1 MLSKYSLNLEFAY
14 EIANSCWS
22 CLSIIFTSFHK
33 EIIAQKG
40 VIGELKILKKI
51 FAVIFIGFILFLVGV
66 DFEKSIAY
74 NIAKFLSVTIIV
86 SLLMLAAKWLAD

>member
-1 MLSKYSLNLEFAY
+1 M
-14 EIANSCWS
+14 
-22 CLSIIFTSFHK
+22 
-33 EIIAQKG
+33 
-40 VIGELKILKKI
+40 KILKKI
-51 FAVIFIGFILFLVGV
+51 FAVIFIGFILFLMGV